1 VPYKLGD
8 TEGGARVPVTRP
20 GMIGRTGNHWTRDI
34 AFAPDGKSFFVAIG
48 SVENV
53 DEEPAPQA
61 SVEQFSVDGAPLG
74 TWASGLRNP
83 VGIEFNPGTD
93 DLYVTVNERDT
104 YGNNLVPDYL
114 TKLDKGDFLGWPYAY
129 IGPHPDPEF
138 GAESPGM
145 VQRTKMP
152 DLLFEA
158 HSAPLGL
165 AFYDKTAFPAEYRG
179 GAFVALHGSWNREPP
194 DGYEVVY
201 VPFTDGKPE
210 GDYITF
216 ASGFWKSGKSR
227 AEVWGRPAGLAVAAD
242 GSLLIA
248 DDTADVIW
256 RVSYVGQ

>member
-1 VPYKLGD
+1 
-8 TEGGARVPVTRP
+8 
-20 GMIGRTGNHWTRDI
+20 
-34 AFAPDGKSFFVAIG
+34 
-48 SVENV
+48 
-53 DEEPAPQA
+53 
-61 SVEQFSVDGAPLG
+61 
-74 TWASGLRNP
+74 
-83 VGIEFNPGTD
+83 
-93 DLYVTVNERDT
+93 
-104 YGNNLVPDYL
+104 
-114 TKLDKGDFLGWPYAY
+114 
-129 IGPHPDPEF
+129 
-138 GAESPGM
+138 
-145 VQRTKMP
+145 
-152 DLLFEA
+152 
-158 HSAPLGL
+158 LGL